1 MGGCK
6 GRRNMEERRRDVAER
21 GLSRLDVATSIL
33 TSRHGQQWLEA
44 GQERRCR
51 DIKFEVAT
59 WSGLSGVATPM

>member
-33 TSRHGQQWLEA
+33 TSRHGQQWLGT
-44 GQERRCR
+44 GQEKRCR
-51 DIKFEVAT
+51 DNQFDVAT
-59 WSGLSGVATPM
+59 